1 MLQIITIVLLFL
13 VACTAWVL
21 WTEAKSKQ
29 ALDRDALEQAWRN
42 GMNDPNCTERRH
54 YEERKRVVDQAHSK
68 IGASPL

>member
-1 MLQIITIVLLFL
+1 MLQFINIVPLFL
-13 VACTAWVL
+13 LAGAAWLL

-42 GMNDPNCTERRH
+42 GLNDPNYAERRH

-68 IGASPL
+68 TGASRL